1 MASLV
6 FVTGGVV
13 SSLGKGLSAA
23 ALAAILESRGLTVTL
38 VKLDPYLNVDP
49 GTMSPFQHGEV
60 YVTDDGAETDLDLGH
75 YERFVRTRMGQL
87 NNCTTGR
94 IYSNVI
100 AKERRGDYLGATVQV
115 IPHVTDEIKDWVRRA
130 SEGYDVAMIEIG
142 GTVGDIESLP
152 FLEAIRQLGVEYG
165 RNALFMHL
173 TLVPYLRAANEIKT
187 KPTQHSVKEL
197 RSIGIQPDILLCRSE
212 FELSEAEREKIALF
226 TNVPKKAVITALDAK
241 NSIYDIPTM
250 LFEEGLDDL
259 IVEGFGLED
268 KVHEANLDDWLE
280 VVDRTI
286 NTKHEVT
293 VAVVGKYVEH
303 HDAYKSLTEAIAHG
317 GLRQR
322 IKVNIRRIESEDLN
336 NNDLSQIED
345 VDAILVPGGFGER
358 GFEGKVNAIRYA
370 RENGVP
376 YLGICYGM
384 QAAAVEFARN
394 VCGLEGANT
403 TEIDPKTPYNV
414 IGLITEWVDASGKV
428 EHRSEKSDL
437 GGTMRLGG
445 QKCRLREGSLAR
457 KLYGKEVVTE
467 RHRHRYEFNNHYRDI
482 FQKHGMVLSGLSMD
496 ETLVEIIEL
505 PAHPWFLGCQF
516 HPEFTSTPRDGH
528 PLFTGFIEAAL
539 REQQGELPKGVAQ
552 L

>member
-1 MASLV
+1 ML
-6 FVTGGVV
+6 
-13 SSLGKGLSAA
+13 
-23 ALAAILESRGLTVTL
+23 
-38 VKLDPYLNVDP
+38 KLDPYLNVDP

-75 YERFVRTRMGQL
+75 YERFIRTRMGQL

-115 IPHVTDEIKDWVRRA
+115 IPHVTDEIKDWIRRA

-165 RNALFMHL
+165 RNAIFMHL

-197 RSIGIQPDILLCRSE
+197 RSIGIQPDILMCRSE
-212 FELSEAEREKIALF
+212 FELSESERAKISLF
-226 TNVPKKAVITALDAK
+226 TNVPQKAVITALDAK
-241 NSIYDIPTM
+241 NSIYDIPNM

-259 IVEGFGLED
+259 IVEAFGLED

-286 NTKHEVT
+286 NTRHQVT

-322 IKVNIRRIESEDLN
+322 IKVNIRRIESDDLN
-336 NNDLSQIED
+336 DNDLSQLED
-345 VDAILVPGGFGER
+345 VDAVLVPGGFGER

-403 TEIDPKTPYNV
+403 TEIDPDTPHNV

-457 KLYGKEVVTE
+457 KLYGQEIVTE

-482 FQKHGMVLSGLSMD
+482 FQKNGMVLSGLSMD

-505 PAHPWFLGCQF
+505 PGHPWFLGCQF

>member
-1 MASLV
+1 
-6 FVTGGVV
+6 
-13 SSLGKGLSAA
+13 
-23 ALAAILESRGLTVTL
+23 
-38 VKLDPYLNVDP
+38 
-49 GTMSPFQHGEV
+49 
-60 YVTDDGAETDLDLGH
+60 
-75 YERFVRTRMGQL
+75 MGQL

-165 RNALFMHL
+165 RAAMYMHL
-173 TLVPYLRAANEIKT
+173 TLVPFLRAANEIKT

-197 RSIGIQPDILLCRSE
+197 RSIGIQPDVLLCRSE
-212 FELSEAEREKIALF
+212 MELNESERAKIALF

-241 NSIYDIPTM
+241 NCIYRIPLM
-250 LFEEGLDDL
+250 LHDEGLDD
-259 IVEGFGLED
+259 IVIERLGLQE
-268 KVHEANLDDWLE
+268 KAGPANLDDWRE
-280 VVDRTI
+280 VVDRYVDTR
-286 NTKHEVT
+286 HEVT
-293 VAVVGKYVEH
+293 VAMVGKYVEH
-303 HDAYKSLTEAIAHG
+303 HDAYKSLTEAITHG

-322 IKVNIRRIESEDLN
+322 IKVAIRRVESEELVGGDLAQ
-336 NNDLSQIED
+336 LEGA
-345 VDAILVPGGFGER
+345 DAILVPGGFGER
-358 GFEGKVNAIRYA
+358 GFEGKVNAIRHA
-370 RENGVP
+370 RENGIP

-394 VCGLEGANT
+394 VCGLDDANT
-403 TEIDPKTPYNV
+403 TENDLHTPYPV
-414 IGLITEWVDASGKV
+414 IGLITEWLDSSGKV
-428 EHRSEKSDL
+428 ETRDEDSDL

-445 QKCRLREGSLAR
+445 QECMLREGSLAR
-457 KLYGKEVVTE
+457 SLYARETITE
-467 RHRHRYEFNNHYRDI
+467 RHRHRYEFNNRYRGV

-496 ETLVEIIEL
+496 EMLVEIIEL
-505 PAHPWFLGCQF
+505 PDHPWFLACQF
-516 HPEFTSTPRDGH
+516 HPEFTSTPREGH

-539 REQQGELPKGVAQ
+539 REQQGELPRGVAQ

>member
-13 SSLGKGLSAA
+13 SSLGKGLSSAS
-23 ALAAILESRGLTVTL
+23 LAAILESRGLKVTM

-60 YVTDDGAETDLDLGH
+60 FVTGDGAETDLDLGH
-75 YERFVRTRMGQL
+75 YERFVRTRMGKM

-94 IYSNVI
+94 IYNNVL

-115 IPHVTDEIKDWVRRA
+115 IPHVTDEIKDWVRQA
-130 SEGYDVAMIEIG
+130 SAGYDVALVEIG

-165 RNALFMHL
+165 RNAMYMHL

-197 RSIGIQPDILLCRSE
+197 RSIGIQPDVLLCRSE
-212 FELSEAEREKIALF
+212 MKLSEAERAKIALF
-226 TNVPKKAVITALDAK
+226 TNVPTKAVITALDADT
-241 NSIYDIPTM
+241 IYNIPIM
-250 LFEEGLDDL
+250 LHEQGLDD
-259 IVEGFGLED
+259 IVVERLGL
-268 KVHEANLDDWLE
+268 KAGPANLDDWRE
-280 VVDRTI
+280 VVDRTQ
-286 NTKHEVT
+286 NTVHKVT
-293 VAVVGKYVEH
+293 VAMVGKYVEH
-303 HDAYKSLTEAIAHG
+303 SDAYKSLTEALSHG

-322 IKVNIRRIESEDLN
+322 IHVNLARIESEDLSGG
-336 NNDLSQIED
+336 DLSALRN

-370 RENGVP
+370 RENGIP

-384 QAAAVEFARN
+384 QAAVVEFARN
-394 VCGLEGANT
+394 VCGLEGAHT
-403 TEIDPKTPYNV
+403 TEINPQTPHPV
-414 IGLITEWVDASGKV
+414 IGLITEWLDKSGKV
-428 EHRSEKSDL
+428 ETRCPESEL

-445 QKCRLREGSLAR
+445 QQCRLREGSLAR
-457 KLYGKEVVTE
+457 KLYGQEVITE
-467 RHRHRYEFNNHYRDI
+467 RHRHRYEFNNHYRDLV
-482 FQKHGMVLSGLSMD
+482 QKNGMVLSGLSMD
-496 ETLVEIIEL
+496 EMLVEVIEI
-505 PAHPWFLGCQF
+505 PTHPWFLACQF
-516 HPEFTSTPRDGH
+516 HPEFTSNPRSRH

-539 REQQGELPKGVAQ
+539 RAQQGELPANVAN

>member
-1 MASLV
+1 MASLI

-13 SSLGKGLSAA
+13 SSLGKGLSSA
-23 ALAAILESRGLTVTL
+23 ALAAILESRGLKVTL
-38 VKLDPYLNVDP
+38 VKLDPYINVDP

-87 NNCTTGR
+87 NNCTSGR

-100 AKERRGDYLGATVQV
+100 AKERHGDYLGATVQV
-115 IPHVTDEIKDWVRRA
+115 IPHITDEIKDWVCRA

-165 RNALFMHL
+165 RQAMFMHL
-173 TLVPYLRAANEIKT
+173 TLVPFLRAANEIKT

-197 RSIGIQPDILLCRSE
+197 RSIGIQPDVLLCRSE
-212 FELSEAEREKIALF
+212 IELSLSEREKIALF
-226 TNVPKKAVITALDAK
+226 TNVPVKAVITALDAK
-241 NSIYDIPTM
+241 NCIYDIPIM
-250 LFEEGLDDL
+250 LHEEHLDD
-259 IVEGFGLED
+259 IVIERLGLED
-268 KVHEANLDDWLE
+268 KAGPANLDDWEE
-280 VVDRTI
+280 VVDRTV
-286 NTKHEVT
+286 NTRHEVT

-322 IKVNIRRIESEDLN
+322 IKVEIRRIESEDLVGG
-336 NNDLSQIED
+336 DLTPLEGA
-345 VDAILVPGGFGER
+345 DAILVPGGFGER
-358 GFEGKVNAIRYA
+358 GFEGKVNAIRHA
-370 RENGVP
+370 RESDIP

-394 VCGLEGANT
+394 VCGLEKASS
-403 TEIDPKTPYNV
+403 TEVNPDTPHGV
-414 IGLITEWVDASGKV
+414 IGLITEWLDSSGKV
-428 EHRSEKSDL
+428 EKRDEESDL

-445 QKCRLREGSLAR
+445 QDCRLREGSLAR
-457 KLYGKEVVTE
+457 KLYGREIVTE
-467 RHRHRYEFNNHYRDI
+467 RHRHRYEFNNRYRDV

-496 ETLVEIIEL
+496 EMLVEIIEL
-505 PAHPWFLGCQF
+505 PTHPWFLACQF

-539 REQQGELPKGVAQ
+539 RRQQGELPAGVAQ

>member
-13 SSLGKGLSAA
+13 SSLGKGLSSA
-23 ALAAILESRGLTVTL
+23 ALAAILESRGLKVTL

-100 AKERRGDYLGATVQV
+100 AKERRGEYLGATVQV

-165 RNALFMHL
+165 RNAMFMHL
-173 TLVPYLRAANEIKT
+173 TLVPFLRAANEIKT

-197 RSIGIQPDILLCRSE
+197 RSIGIQPDVLLCRSE
-212 FELSEAEREKIALF
+212 FELSDNERAKIALF
-226 TNVPKKAVITALDAK
+226 TNVPAKAVISALDAK
-241 NSIYDIPTM
+241 NSIYDIPVM
-250 LFEEGLDDL
+250 LYKEGLDDI
-259 IVEGFGLED
+259 IVEGLGLQD
-268 KVHEANLDDWLE
+268 KVGPANLDDWLE

-286 NTKHEVT
+286 NTRHEVT
-293 VAVVGKYVEH
+293 VAMVGKYVEH

-322 IKVNIRRIESEDLN
+322 IKVNIKRIESDDLAD
-336 NNDLSQIED
+336 NDLSQMKGI
-345 VDAILVPGGFGER
+345 DAILVPGGFGER
-358 GFEGKVNAIRYA
+358 GFEGKVNAIRHA
-370 RENGVP
+370 RENGIP
-376 YLGICYGM
+376 YLGICYGL
-384 QAAAVEFARN
+384 QAAVVEFARN
-394 VCGLEGANT
+394 ICGLDEAST
-403 TEIDPKTPYNV
+403 TEVNPETPHGV
-414 IGLITEWVDASGKV
+414 IGLITEWLDSSGSV
-428 EHRSEKSDL
+428 ETRDEESEL

-445 QKCRLREGSLAR
+445 QECRLREGSLAR
-457 KLYGKEVVTE
+457 KLYGKEIITE
-467 RHRHRYEFNNHYRDI
+467 RHRHRYEFNNRYRDI

-496 ETLVEIIEL
+496 EMLVEIIEITD
-505 PAHPWFLGCQF
+505 HPWFLACQF
-516 HPEFTSTPRDGH
+516 HPEFTSSPRDSH

-539 REQQGELPKGVAQ
+539 SEQRGELPAGVAQ

>member
-13 SSLGKGLSAA
+13 SSLGKGLSSA
-23 ALAAILESRGLTVTL
+23 ALAAILESRGLKVTL
-38 VKLDPYLNVDP
+38 VKLDPYINVDP

-60 YVTDDGAETDLDLGH
+60 FVTGDGAETDLDLGH

-165 RNALFMHL
+165 RNAMFMHL
-173 TLVPYLRAANEIKT
+173 TLVPLLRAANEIKT

-212 FELSEAEREKIALF
+212 IELSKEERAKIALF
-226 TNVPKKAVITALDAK
+226 TNVPERAVITALDAR
-241 NSIYDIPTM
+241 NSIYDIPVM
-250 LFEEGLDDL
+250 LHEEGLDDL
-259 IVEGFGLED
+259 IVEGFGLQD
-268 KVHEANLDDWLE
+268 KVGPANLEDWIE

-286 NTKHEVT
+286 NTQHEVT
-293 VAVVGKYVEH
+293 VAMVGKYVEH
-303 HDAYKSLTEAIAHG
+303 ADAYKSLTEATAHG

-322 IKVNIRRIESEDLN
+322 IKVNIRRIESDDLAE
-336 NNDLSQIED
+336 NDLSVLEGC
-345 VDAILVPGGFGER
+345 DAILVPGGFGER
-358 GFEGKVNAIRYA
+358 GFEGKVNAIRHA
-370 RENGVP
+370 RENGIP

-394 VCGLEGANT
+394 VCGLEGAHT
-403 TEIDPKTPYNV
+403 TEIDPDTPHGV
-414 IGLITEWVDASGKV
+414 IGLITEWLDASGSV
-428 EHRSEKSDL
+428 ERRDEDSDL
-437 GGTMRLGG
+437 GGTMRLGA
-445 QKCRLREGSLAR
+445 QDCRLLEGSLAHR
-457 KLYGKEVVTE
+457 LYGRDVISE
-467 RHRHRYEFNNHYRDI
+467 RHRHRYEFNNNYREV
-482 FQKHGMVLSGLSMD
+482 FMEHGMVLSGMSLDGM
-496 ETLVEIIEL
+496 LVEIIEI
-505 PAHPWFLGCQF
+505 ADHPWFLACQF
-516 HPEFTSTPRDGH
+516 HPEFTSSPRDGH
-528 PLFTGFIEAAL
+528 PLFSGFIEAAL
-539 REQQGELPKGVAQ
+539 REKQADLPARVAQ

>member
-1 MASLV
+1 MASLI

-13 SSLGKGLSAA
+13 SSLGKGLSSA
-23 ALAAILESRGLTVTL
+23 ALAAILESRGLKVTL
-38 VKLDPYLNVDP
+38 VKLDPYINVDP

-60 YVTDDGAETDLDLGH
+60 YVTNDGAETDLDLGH

-165 RNALFMHL
+165 RQALFMHL
-173 TLVPYLRAANEIKT
+173 TLVPFLRAANEIKT

-197 RSIGIQPDILLCRSE
+197 RSIGIQPDVLLCRSE
-212 FELSEAEREKIALF
+212 IELSQSEREKIALF
-226 TNVPKKAVITALDAK
+226 TNVPVKAVITALDAK
-241 NSIYDIPTM
+241 NCIYDIPIM
-250 LFEEGLDDL
+250 LHEEHLDD
-259 IVEGFGLED
+259 IVIERLELED
-268 KVHEANLDDWLE
+268 KAGPANLDDWEE
-280 VVDRTI
+280 VVDRTV
-286 NTKHEVT
+286 NTRHEVT

-322 IKVNIRRIESEDLN
+322 IKVAIRRVESEDLVDG
-336 NNDLSQIED
+336 DLAPLEGA
-345 VDAILVPGGFGER
+345 DAILVPGGFGER
-358 GFEGKVNAIRYA
+358 GFEGKVNAIRHA
-370 RENGVP
+370 RENGIP

-394 VCGLEGANT
+394 VCRLERASS
-403 TEIDPKTPYNV
+403 TEVDPDTPHGV
-414 IGLITEWVDASGKV
+414 IGLITEWLDSSGKV
-428 EHRSEKSDL
+428 EKRDEECDL

-445 QKCRLREGSLAR
+445 QDCRLREGSLAR
-457 KLYGKEVVTE
+457 KLYGREIITE
-467 RHRHRYEFNNHYRDI
+467 RHRHRYEFNNRYRDI
-482 FQKHGMVLSGLSMD
+482 FQKHGMVLAGLSMD
-496 ETLVEIIEL
+496 EMLVEIIEL
-505 PAHPWFLGCQF
+505 PNHPWFLACQF
-516 HPEFTSTPRDGH
+516 HPEFTSSPRDGH

-539 REQQGELPKGVAQ
+539 RQQQGELPAGVAQ

>member
-23 ALAAILESRGLTVTL
+23 ALAAILESRGLKVTL

-60 YVTDDGAETDLDLGH
+60 YVTEDGAETDLDLGH

-115 IPHVTDEIKDWVRRA
+115 IPHVTDEIKDWIRRS

-165 RNALFMHL
+165 RDAMFMHL
-173 TLVPYLRAANEIKT
+173 TLVPFLRAANEIKT

-197 RSIGIQPDILLCRSE
+197 RSIGIQPDVLLCRSE
-212 FELSEAEREKIALF
+212 IELSQAEREKIALF
-226 TNVPKKAVITALDAK
+226 TNVPTRAVITALDAK
-241 NSIYDIPTM
+241 PCIYRIPLM
-250 LFEEGLDDL
+250 LHEEHLDD
-259 IVEGFGLED
+259 IVIERLGLQD
-268 KVHEANLDDWLE
+268 KAGPADLSDWQE
-280 VVDRTI
+280 VVDRTT
-286 NTKHEVT
+286 NTQHQVT
-293 VAVVGKYVEH
+293 VAMVGKYVEH

-322 IKVNIRRIESEDLN
+322 IKVDIRRIESEDLVGG
-336 NNDLSQIED
+336 DLSQIEGA
-345 VDAILVPGGFGER
+345 DAILVPGGFGER

-384 QAAAVEFARN
+384 QAAAVEFARH
-394 VCGLEGANT
+394 VCDLEGANS
-403 TEIDPKTPYNV
+403 TEIDRDTPHPV
-414 IGLITEWVDASGKV
+414 IGLITEWRDSSGKV
-428 EHRSEKSDL
+428 EKRSEDSDL
-437 GGTMRLGG
+437 GGTMRLGA
-445 QKCRLREGSLAR
+445 QDCRLREGSLAR
-457 KLYGKEVVTE
+457 KLYGRDIISE
-467 RHRHRYEFNNHYRDI
+467 RHRHRYEFNNRYRDV
-482 FQKHGMVLSGLSMD
+482 FQKHGMVLAGLSMD
-496 ETLVEIIEL
+496 EMLVEIIEL
-505 PAHPWFLGCQF
+505 PNHPWFLACQF
-516 HPEFTSTPRDGH
+516 HPEFTSSPRDGH
-528 PLFTGFIEAAL
+528 PLFMGFIEAAL
-539 REQQGELPKGVAQ
+539 RRQQGELPAGVAQ